1 MEIIYSIFVGLAGA
15 FFGGYFAVLKGRRER
30 LWLDRYETL
39 KELVHNLCVIES
51 YYCASYMNLRGE
63 CVISNVE
70 ITKLKEECPEA
81 MRNIR
86 LNCQKLRILFD
97 DVDLFDIRE
106 QFIALQSA
114 FQDAYGSEQDEI
126 IESHDAISQQAK
138 SLSNEIVSLSQK
150 YRNHKSY
157 VF

>member
-1 MEIIYSIFVGLAGA
+1 MLQQ
-15 FFGGYFAVLKGRRER
+15 
-30 LWLDRYETL
+30 
-39 KELVHNLCVIES
+39 VI
-51 YYCASYMNLRGE
+51 
-63 CVISNVE
+63 
-70 ITKLKEECPEA
+70 
-81 MRNIR
+81 
-86 LNCQKLRILFD
+86 
-97 DVDLFDIRE
+97 DLFDIRE
-106 QFIALQSA
+106 QFVALQSA